1 MFSSSGVTSRRLK
14 YFFKIGAAWSSAA
27 HGARRGSLNADRA
40 RRSRCQKAI
49 SGELAM
55 GRGFRIKLRIRR
67 FTRRHPWLT
76 ATVRSFMIFSA
87 AFGGAYGFIAGS
99 RSEDS
104 GYDPHAFAIGAS
116 FLFAVACVALA
127 TLSMRLRWMNRK
139 LRKIALHN
147 EALADRN
154 WELQEAEQRSRSL
167 FESQGDLIVLRDA
180 RGCITFVNDAYC
192 ELAQLPRRALVGSD
206 FTLDVLEQ
214 GDPALEQ
221 NGTRIHDQKIAT
233 ALGPRWIAWREGLV
247 RIDSGRPAEM
257 QCVGRDVTDRAATER
272 ALAEARDL
280 ADAANRAKSRFL
292 AMASH
297 EIRTPLNG
305 IIGMS
310 GLLLDTPLTPEQMTY
325 AKAVKTSG
333 DALLSLIEELLDY
346 SKIEA
351 GKIDLEH
358 RPFAL
363 AALIEDITELLAP
376 RAQARKLEIAAY
388 VDERLPMEVVGDA
401 ARLRQVL
408 LNLAGNAIK
417 FTSTGG
423 VALIVEPGISP
434 DEISFLVRDTGIG
447 IAPEAQQRIFR
458 EFEQADE
465 HIARSY
471 GGTGLGLSISERIVR
486 RMGGR
491 ITLESQPGVGSTFG
505 VSVPLAASDD
515 AAGEQRAFAA
525 PDLKAQSIMLVAP
538 QSIEASLIARRL
550 QRWGGQTCVVSDVA
564 VAQALLPERSW
575 HAVLLDQALGTADVE
590 LLGNAARPH
599 ATQRIVMLTPA
610 ARHELQL
617 SSASSAASA
626 FTGYLVKPLRA
637 ASLAARLTMTPEIP
651 APSLADIAAVE
662 ASDPLGTPMTAPV
675 QGLSVLVAEDNEIN
689 ALLMRSLLTRL
700 GHHAVVCTNGETALE
715 SWLSARSSGAPYDLV
730 LMDIQ
735 MPQLDGLETTKRI
748 RGLEAGHPGRQTP
761 ILALTANTL
770 AEDRYACFESGMD
783 GFLIKPL
790 DREKLADALA
800 GLAASRHLAA

>member
-1 MFSSSGVTSRRLK
+1 MTRV
-14 YFFKIGAAWSSAA
+14 
-27 HGARRGSLNADRA
+27 
-40 RRSRCQKAI
+40 
-49 SGELAM
+49 
-55 GRGFRIKLRIRR
+55 FRIKGRIRR
-67 FTRRHPWLT
+67 FERRHPRLT
-76 ATVRSFMIFSA
+76 FAVRSFMIFSA

-99 RSEDS
+99 RSENS

-116 FLFAVACVALA
+116 FLFALACVALA
-127 TLSMRLRWMNRK
+127 TLSMRLRWMRRK
-139 LRKIALHN
+139 IRKIALHN

-154 WELQEAEQRSRSL
+154 WELKEAEERARSL

-180 RGCITFVNDAYC
+180 SGCITFVNDAYC
-192 ELAQLPRRALVGSD
+192 ELAELPRSALIGSR
-206 FTLDVLEQ
+206 FTLTVLVQ
-214 GDPALEQ
+214 GETALEA

-247 RIDSGRPAEM
+247 RSDAGSPAEM
-257 QCVGRDVTDRAATER
+257 QCVGRDVTDRTETER
-272 ALAEARDL
+272 ALGEARDH

-325 AKAVKTSG
+325 ARAVKTSG
-333 DALLSLIEELLDY
+333 DALLALIEELLDY

-388 VDERLPMEVVGDA
+388 VDERLPVEVVGDA

-423 VALIVEPGISP
+423 VALIVEPGIWP
-434 DEISFLVRDTGIG
+434 GEISFLVRDTGIG
-447 IAPEAQQRIFR
+447 IAPEAQSRIFR

-465 HIARSY
+465 RIARSY
-471 GGTGLGLSISERIVR
+471 GGTGLGLSISERIVK

-491 ITLESQPGVGSTFG
+491 ITLESQPGAGSTFE
-505 VSVPLAASDD
+505 VSVPLGASSGDGAAQKS
-515 AAGEQRAFAA
+515 FAA
-525 PDLKAQSIMLVAP
+525 PDLTGQSIMLVTP
-538 QSIEASLIARRL
+538 QSIEAELIARRL
-550 QRWGGQTCVVSDVA
+550 QRWGGQTCVVADIA
-564 VAQALLPERSW
+564 VAQALLPERAW
-575 HAVLLDQALGTADVE
+575 HAVLLDRAIGAADLA
-590 LLGNAARPH
+590 LLGEAARAH
-599 ATQRIVMLTPA
+599 ATQRIVMFTPA
-610 ARHELQL
+610 TRHELQT
-617 SSASSAASA
+617 SSPSI

-637 ASLAARLTMTPEIP
+637 ASLAARLTTAPEIS
-651 APSLADIAAVE
+651 APSLAGDAPNE
-662 ASDPLGTPMTAPV
+662 PSDEIETPATAPLR
-675 QGLSVLVAEDNEIN
+675 GLSILVAEDNEIN

-700 GHHAVVCTNGETALE
+700 GHHAVIATNGEEALE
-715 SWLSARSSGAPYDLV
+715 SWLSAKSADTPYDLV

-735 MPQLDGLETTKRI
+735 MPQLDGIETTKRI
-748 RGLEAGHPGRQTP
+748 RQREAGQPGRRTP

-770 AEDRYACFESGMD
+770 VEDRYACFEAGMD

-790 DREKLADALA
+790 DREKLADALK

>member
-1 MFSSSGVTSRRLK
+1 
-14 YFFKIGAAWSSAA
+14 
-27 HGARRGSLNADRA
+27 
-40 RRSRCQKAI
+40 
-49 SGELAM
+49 M
-55 GRGFRIKLRIRR
+55 GRVFRIKLTIRR
-67 FTRRHPWLT
+67 FARRHPWLVF
-76 ATVRSFMIFSA
+76 TVRSFSIFSA

-99 RSEDS
+99 RSESS
-104 GYDPHAFAIGAS
+104 GYDPNAFAIGAS
-116 FLFAVACVALA
+116 FLFALACVALA
-127 TLSMRLRWMNRK
+127 TLSIRLRFMRKK

-147 EALADRN
+147 EAMADRN
-154 WELQEAEQRSRSL
+154 WELQEAEQRARSL

-180 RGCITFVNDAYC
+180 EGCISFVNDAYC
-192 ELAQLPRRALVGSD
+192 ELAELPRSALIGSR
-206 FTLDVLEQ
+206 FAFQVLEQ
-214 GDPALEQ
+214 GDIALKPD
-221 NGTRIHDQKIAT
+221 GTRIHDQKIASP
-233 ALGPRWIAWREGLV
+233 LGPRWIAWREGLV
-247 RIDSGRPAEM
+247 RSDAVGPAEM
-257 QCVGRDVTDRAATER
+257 QCVGRDVTDRTETER
-272 ALAEARDL
+272 ALAEARDQ

-376 RAQARKLEIAAY
+376 RAQVRQLEIAAY
-388 VDERLPMEVVGDA
+388 VDERLPVEVVGDA

-423 VALIVEPGISP
+423 VALIVEPGIWP

-465 HIARSY
+465 RIARSY
-471 GGTGLGLSISERIVR
+471 GGTGLGLSISERIVK

-491 ITLESQPGVGSTFG
+491 ITLESMPGAGSTFE
-505 VSVPLAASDD
+505 VSVPLAASDRNG
-515 AAGEQRAFAA
+515 GEQKTFAA
-525 PDLKAQSIMLVAP
+525 PDLTGQSIMLVAP
-538 QSIEASLIARRL
+538 QSIEATLVARRL
-550 QRWGGQTCVVSDVA
+550 QRWGGQTCMVPDLA
-564 VAQALLPERSW
+564 VAQALLPERTW
-575 HAVLLDQALGTADVE
+575 HAVLIDRALGAEDVAA
-590 LLGNAARPH
+590 LGEAARAH
-599 ATQRIVMLTPA
+599 ATQRIVMFTPA
-610 ARHELQL
+610 ARHELQP
-617 SSASSAASA
+617 SASSA
-626 FTGYLVKPLRA
+626 FTGFLIKPLRA
-637 ASLAARLTMTPEIP
+637 ASLAARLTTAPEVP
-651 APSLADIAAVE
+651 APNLAGDVLIEMPDQAE
-662 ASDPLGTPMTAPV
+662 APATAPAR
-675 QGLSVLVAEDNEIN
+675 GLSILVAEDNEIN
-689 ALLMRSLLTRL
+689 ALLMRSLLSRL
-700 GHHAVVCTNGETALE
+700 GHHAVITTNGEEALE
-715 SWLSARSSGAPYDLV
+715 SWLAAQSAGTPYDLV

-735 MPQLDGLETTKRI
+735 MPQLDGIETTKRI
-748 RGLEAGHPGRQTP
+748 RHLEAGRPGRQTP

-770 AEDRYACFESGMD
+770 VEDRYACFEAGMD